1 MTVRRVTN
9 LIWELKGETST
20 KSVSVKPWSLL
31 PSPQIKR
38 GQGNIFLS
46 STSPLLIIFC
56 SLYPLHPNISMH
68 ILHTVLYTFHKVLT
82 RRIIQSSRTCFVGD
96 HFLHS
101 CDLDFWVRGDTV
113 ERNQMLITPRGQR
126 VKRS

>member
-1 MTVRRVTN
+1 MVDSKENEKFDLEVKGLNKHKVRRCET
-9 LIWELKGETST
+9 LK
-20 KSVSVKPWSLL
+20 PF
-31 PSPQIKR
+31 PQQIER